1 MKIIESIT
9 TVSISVNEITHKF
22 REQIQKCT
30 KKISF
35 ILQNCQRRYKS
46 SQKQRECTHNWSKF
60 IRWLMTSLYTE
71 AEIIESIITVSI
83 SINEM
88 MHKFRE
94 CTHNWSKFIRWLMT
108 LLCTETEIIESIM
121 TADILIDEITH
132 KFREQIQKC
141 TRKNRS
147 VQKRN
152 FYFFYLNANYSLFD
166 FIVYTT
172 TYLRHHTE
180 AQTKSECHWQLQ
192 RLDVCRYWDCRDK
205 EKLSYISSQDNEIF
219 SIAVYAL
226 SFLFCCCWQA
236 VLSHKD

>member
-30 KKISF
+30 RKISF

-71 AEIIESIITVSI
+71 AEIIESITTVS
-83 SINEM
+83 
-88 MHKFRE
+88 
-94 CTHNWSKFIRWLMT
+94 
-108 LLCTETEIIESIM
+108 
-121 TADILIDEITH
+121 ILIDEITH

-205 EKLSYISSQDNEIF
+205 EKLSYISSQDNEI
-219 SIAVYAL
+219 SDIAAYAL
-226 SFLFCCCWQA
+226 SLLLCCCWQA